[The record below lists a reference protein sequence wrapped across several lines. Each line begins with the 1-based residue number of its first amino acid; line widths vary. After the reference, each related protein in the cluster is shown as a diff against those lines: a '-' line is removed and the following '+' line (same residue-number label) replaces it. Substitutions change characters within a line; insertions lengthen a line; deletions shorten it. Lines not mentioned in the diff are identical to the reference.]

1 MKIYKTLLFTGILSA
16 MVSCDYVEPYP
27 IQDQSDADLWSHA
40 NYGEGLLTRAYT
52 GLNTVINEQMLMDT
66 YTDNAVPAT
75 PGENAIAVGNW
86 TVENNPIGNWTENY
100 NNIKYIN
107 IFLEHAED
115 LIYSV
120 SDPVQND
127 IENSQRIGEAY
138 FLRAWY
144 HAELLKHYAGE
155 VDGQIMGIPIVTTPL
170 EEAET
175 LDLPRNTYEEVVA
188 QIVSDCDLAIER
200 LPLMYNNGSETFSG
214 LANRGRGSGLGA
226 MALKA
231 RVYLNAASPAY
242 GPSTS
247 DLWLRAANAAVEAM
261 DASGGLTDL
270 SPFGNFNDADNFEN
284 IWIQPTYIDN
294 SLESLYY
301 PPSLYGS
308 GNINPSQNLV
318 DAFPASDGY
327 PIEDSDLYAE
337 DTPYENRDPRFER
350 FIFYNGDDY
359 NGNIIETFVGGQD
372 APGGL
377 NQQGTR
383 TGYYMKKQLSMNVRL
398 TPGDATTDEKFKVYL
413 SRTELYLNFAEAA
426 NEALGPDDASL
437 GYSAAQ
443 VMETIRRRAGIDS
456 DAEVEGFQ
464 DEYLTQQS
472 MAGTDAFRD
481 FIHNERRIELSFEGF
496 RFWDTRRWNDELNHT
511 IEGVRITPAGDG
523 EYTYNYIDVEQH
535 QYQEYM
541 RYVPL
546 PFEQVLIM
554 DNLSQNDGWN

>member
-16 MVSCDYVEPYP
+16 MISCDYVEPYP
-27 IQDQSDADLWSHA
+27 IQDQSDEDLWSHA

-52 GLNTVINEQMLMDT
+52 GLNTDIDEQISMDT

-75 PGENAIAVGNW
+75 PGQNAIAVGNW
-86 TVENNPIGNWTENY
+86 TVENNPIGKWTENY

-144 HAELLKHYAGE
+144 HAELLKQYAGE

-226 MALKA
+226 IALKA

-284 IWIQPTYIDN
+284 IWIQPTYISN
-294 SLESLYY
+294 GLESTYY

-318 DAFPASDGY
+318 DAFPAADGY

-337 DTPYENRDPRFER
+337 DAPYENRDPRFER

-372 APGGL
+372 AAGGL

-426 NEALGPDDASL
+426 NEALGPDDTSL

-511 IEGVRITPAGDG
+511 IEGVRITPSGDG